1 MKQSN
6 TQKLTMPNKRSNSRD
21 KAGADSKDTKEAS
34 RAEEMRSNSVH
45 VFGRLKS
52 EPIDSKKESSSA
64 VKSKSKL
71 DTVSF
76 KNKPVELPAG
86 SMQLGGRPAS
96 LPATTKKWRDKDH
109 NRTSNSA
116 REAPSSL
123 MSKSELDTASF
134 KDKPVDSRLVCQ
146 HQEITLVYICRIRM
160 RLYVIKSL
168 NDIYMS
174 NNF

>member
-34 RAEEMRSNSVH
+34 SAEEMRSNSVP

-52 EPIDSKKESSSA
+52 KPIAIQNESSSA

-86 SMQLGGRPAS
+86 SMQLG
-96 LPATTKKWRDKDH
+96 
-109 NRTSNSA
+109 
-116 REAPSSL
+116 
-123 MSKSELDTASF
+123 
-134 KDKPVDSRLVCQ
+134 
-146 HQEITLVYICRIRM
+146 
-160 RLYVIKSL
+160 
-168 NDIYMS
+168 
-174 NNF
+174 